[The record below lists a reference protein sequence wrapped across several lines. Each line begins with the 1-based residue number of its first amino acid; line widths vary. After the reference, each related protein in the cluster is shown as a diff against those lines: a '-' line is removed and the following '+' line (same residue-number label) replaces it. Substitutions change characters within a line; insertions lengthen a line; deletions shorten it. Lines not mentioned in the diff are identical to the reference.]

1 MRKRRELE
9 FIKTLIDST
18 YNNSRNR
25 VLVNTDK
32 KYDPEHSKLG
42 YCFKYTD
49 PVTGS
54 VVYKIDCSKIG
65 IDRTDFRIM
74 MHEYGHI
81 YKGHLDGI
89 HEELDTLVCNVF
101 RDHRAEL
108 IELVNRECGIDYA
121 DKLIERII
129 DDPQLNHSIHNI
141 AMDME
146 VNSSVLSKEDI
157 EEMEWDITSILP
169 KREEE
174 LLKNAIS
181 KTDNEELKK
190 ALNREYEK
198 LLNEAKIKFMLPCRY
213 YTGLDDSGNPIPFP
227 DGLTYADYLILI
239 ISHMDQFIKMMVSI
253 KMGGNGDTSQISKSD
268 VQNAL
273 NGMLSKMQQR
283 MNHNQSEA
291 YKQGYK
297 QALQDERQKNSR
309 GQQYQEGYKDGF
321 NDHVGQEKGSDEF
334 KSGFNDGQADSNEN
348 QDRSEDYKEGFNA
361 GQEDN
366 RLGNPEPTD
375 MSDKSQE
382 YQDGYKDGKAKDQQR
397 KSGEEQGREQ
407 EDYQEGY
414 KAGQRSGE
422 QQQQQGNGNDEYSQ
436 GYQDGQ
442 EAAENAMSGGQPQP
456 GQGGQ
461 GQGQSQQEQQDYQ
474 DGYNDALRDLQQC
487 QGQGQGGMQSLSD
500 LMSSLGI
507 TQPQP
512 GQSGQGQG
520 GQSGGGT
527 PTHNK
532 LDPGQK
538 KGEGQAQKDT
548 LNPYEGT
555 GNKDFDMDHKTESRD
570 EADQRRKEGKIQ
582 AGGGVGCGKGGA
594 PEATRE
600 VDKVADD
607 VDMALGE
614 VIADVKHRVV
624 KQRLTRDVM
633 KNYNRGIIRS
643 VIAPSIER
651 KISISTN
658 PKIVFLIDI
667 SGSMDTRL
675 VDRIL
680 KTIAGSIKKINRDL
694 RYDII
699 TWSTHLGEH
708 IKDIDPRKSVPRV
721 SYGGGTEIASGMEY
735 FRDNYGPEAILVI
748 ISDFCDSL
756 DEWHRVE
763 LTMKNYSI
771 WGFNYG
777 DNRYSYRRGDWDWK
791 YLKQRNFSNYGYD

>member
-1 MRKRRELE
+1 MRKRRDLDL
-9 FIKTLIDST
+9 IKSIIDST
-18 YNNSRNR
+18 YNNSGNR

-54 VVYKIDCSKIG
+54 VVYKIDCSRIG
-65 IDRTDFRIM
+65 IERTDFRIM

-89 HEELDTLVCNVF
+89 HEELDTLICNVF
-101 RDHRAEL
+101 RDHRAKL
-108 IELVNRECGIDYA
+108 IEHVNKECGIDYA

-190 ALNREYEK
+190 ALSKEYEK
-198 LLNEAKIKFMLPCRY
+198 LLNEAKIKLMLPCRY

-321 NDHVGQEKGSDEF
+321 NDKVGQESGSEDY
-334 KSGFNDGQADSNEN
+334 KSGFNDGQSDSNEN
-348 QDRSEDYKEGFNA
+348 QSRSEDYKNGFNT

-366 RLGNPEPTD
+366 RLGNPEPID
-375 MSDKSQE
+375 MSDKSQD
-382 YQDGYKDGKAKDQQR
+382 YQDGYKDGKSKDQSR
-397 KSGEEQGREQ
+397 KSGEGQGQ

-414 KAGQRSGE
+414 KAGQRTGE
-422 QQQQQGNGNDEYSQ
+422 QQQQQGNDEYSQ

-442 EAAENAMSGGQPQP
+442 KAAENAMSGGQPQP
-456 GQGGQ
+456 GQG
-461 GQGQSQQEQQDYQ
+461 QSQSQEQQDYQ
-474 DGYNDALRDLQQC
+474 DGYKDALRDLQQC
-487 QGQGQGGMQSLSD
+487 QGQGQGQGQGGMGNLSD

-512 GQSGQGQG
+512 GQQQT
-520 GQSGGGT
+520 GQSTGTT

-532 LDPGQK
+532 PDPGQK

-548 LNPYEGT
+548 LNPFEGT
-555 GNKDFDMDHKTESRD
+555 GNKDFDMDHKTESRE

-582 AGGGVGCGKGGA
+582 AGGGVGCGKGGG

-614 VIADVKHRVV
+614 VITDVKHRVV
-624 KQRLTRDVM
+624 KQRITRDVM

-667 SGSMDTRL
+667 SGSMNTRL

-680 KTIAGSIKKINRDL
+680 KTIAASIKKINRDL

-699 TWSTHLGEH
+699 TWSTRLGEH
-708 IKDIDPRKSVPRV
+708 I
-721 SYGGGTEIASGMEY
+721 
-735 FRDNYGPEAILVI
+735 
-748 ISDFCDSL
+748 
-756 DEWHRVE
+756 
-763 LTMKNYSI
+763 
-771 WGFNYG
+771 
-777 DNRYSYRRGDWDWK
+777 
-791 YLKQRNFSNYGYD
+791 